1 MNAIDLGID
10 FQMPKNQSS
19 QIKVMGIGGGGS
31 NAVNYMFEHGIK
43 GVDFVICNTD
53 VQALE
58 ASPVPIK
65 IQLGVD
71 LTEGLGAGSNPDV
84 GRGAAEESA
93 DRITELLDANTKMLF
108 ITAGMGGGT
117 GTGAAPVIAEIAKD
131 KGILTVGVVTIPF
144 STEGGNRRQYAD
156 EGIDQLKKYVDTL
169 LVINNEKLIEVYGD
183 LTFTSAFAKAN
194 EVLNTATKG
203 IAEVISQHLLVN
215 IDLNDARKVLEN
227 SGTAV
232 MGQAK
237 VEGENR
243 AVEAVMEALDS
254 PLLNDNDITGAQQ
267 VLLKIVTG
275 DGDGEIK
282 MSELSKIK
290 NKIQEAAGRDVNII
304 EGIGIDT
311 NLGMA
316 ISVTVIATGF
326 EERKKPKIQTTVSLD
341 DIYEDSLE
349 NINSENLD
357 NDNSQ
362 SLQQTLHLEDDLD
375 INFSE
380 KNVLLDNENKVN
392 LNDNKTE
399 SNSEKIV
406 FELETENSEVNFKVE
421 NAAEVIGSI
430 MLDEDT
436 SNLGNEIELVT
447 ENNINEGLPISN
459 YKSDLDTNEE
469 NAEEPTLNNLDAI
482 KLNSEVMK
490 VESRERES
498 RLRSISMQLRTPSG
512 LTSLEDIPAYKRNN
526 IEISD
531 SPHSSESEISSYT
544 LTKGDNDS
552 AELKNNNS
560 FLHDN
565 VDWLLLLIVLLI
577 KKPANL
583 AGFFIFHCISYIIPG
598 IPPPPICGIA
608 GVSSLISEI
617 THSVVSNIPATDA
630 AFSRATLTTLAG
642 SITPALYR
650 FS

>member
-1 MNAIDLGID
+1 MNSTESGID

-53 VQALE
+53 AQALE
-58 ASPVPIK
+58 ASPVPNK
-65 IQLGVD
+65 IQLGID

-93 DRITELLDANTKMLF
+93 ERITELLDANTKMLF

-144 STEGGNRRQYAD
+144 STEGGNRRQYAE
-156 EGIDQLKKYVDTL
+156 EGIDQLKNYVDTL

-243 AVEAVMEALDS
+243 AIEAVIEALDS

-275 DGDGEIK
+275 DGEGEIK

-304 EGIGIDT
+304 EGIGIDAD
-311 NLGMA
+311 LGMS

-326 EERKKPKIQTTVSLD
+326 EKRKKPKTPTTISLNSMESNTITD
-341 DIYEDSLE
+341 
-349 NINSENLD
+349 NIDVGIE
-357 NDNSQ
+357 SQ
-362 SLQQTLHLEDDLD
+362 NESNHIQQTLYLDDEINDEFDNIQSKKKLD
-375 INFSE
+375 KVESIDKTEADSVSE
-380 KNVLLDNENKVN
+380 KIIFN
-392 LNDNKTE
+392 LNDVSDNNKQLDETAEEVIE
-399 SNSEKIV
+399 SIILEKKPDITGSKIV
-406 FELETENSEVNFKVE
+406 LD
-421 NAAEVIGSI
+421 
-430 MLDEDT
+430 LDE
-436 SNLGNEIELVT
+436 EI
-447 ENNINEGLPISN
+447 
-459 YKSDLDTNEE
+459 KEE
-469 NAEEPTLNNLDAI
+469 STLNTFEGA
-482 KLNSEVMK
+482 KLNTDALK
-490 VESRERES
+490 IESRERES

-526 IEISD
+526 IDISEI
-531 SPHSSESEISSYT
+531 PHSSESEVSSFT
-544 LTKGDNDS
+544 LTNGENNIT
-552 AELKNNNS
+552 ELKQNNT

-565 VDWLLLLIVLLI
+565 VD
-577 KKPANL
+577 
-583 AGFFIFHCISYIIPG
+583 
-598 IPPPPICGIA
+598 
-608 GVSSLISEI
+608 
-617 THSVVSNIPATDA
+617 
-630 AFSRATLTTLAG
+630 
-642 SITPALYR
+642 
-650 FS
+650 

>member
-1 MNAIDLGID
+1 MNSTELGID

-53 VQALE
+53 AQALE
-58 ASPVPIK
+58 ASPVPNK
-65 IQLGVD
+65 IQLGID

-93 DRITELLDANTKMLF
+93 ERITELLDANTKMLF

-144 STEGGNRRQYAD
+144 STEGGNRRQYAE
-156 EGIDQLKKYVDTL
+156 EGIDQLKNYVDTL

-243 AVEAVMEALDS
+243 AIEAVIEALDS

-275 DGDGEIK
+275 DGEGEIK

-311 NLGMA
+311 DLGMS

-326 EERKKPKIQTTVSLD
+326 EKRKKPKTPTTISLNSVESNTIIDNIDVGIESQNVSNH
-341 DIYEDSLE
+341 I
-349 NINSENLD
+349 
-357 NDNSQ
+357 
-362 SLQQTLHLEDDLD
+362 QQTLYLDDEINDEVDNIQSLEKLD
-375 INFSE
+375 KVESIDKTEADSVSE
-380 KNVLLDNENKVN
+380 KIIFN
-392 LNDNKTE
+392 LNDVSDNKQLDETAEEVIE
-399 SNSEKIV
+399 SIILENKPDMTGSKIV
-406 FELETENSEVNFKVE
+406 LD
-421 NAAEVIGSI
+421 
-430 MLDEDT
+430 LDE
-436 SNLGNEIELVT
+436 EI
-447 ENNINEGLPISN
+447 
-459 YKSDLDTNEE
+459 KEE
-469 NAEEPTLNNLDAI
+469 STLNTFEGA
-482 KLNSEVMK
+482 KLNTDALK
-490 VESRERES
+490 IESRERES

-526 IEISD
+526 IDISET
-531 SPHSSESEISSYT
+531 PHSSESEVSSFT
-544 LTKGDNDS
+544 LTNGENNIT
-552 AELKNNNS
+552 ELKQNNT

-565 VDWLLLLIVLLI
+565 VD
-577 KKPANL
+577 
-583 AGFFIFHCISYIIPG
+583 
-598 IPPPPICGIA
+598 
-608 GVSSLISEI
+608 
-617 THSVVSNIPATDA
+617 
-630 AFSRATLTTLAG
+630 
-642 SITPALYR
+642 
-650 FS
+650 

>member
-1 MNAIDLGID
+1 MNSIESGID

-53 VQALE
+53 AQALE
-58 ASPVPIK
+58 ASPVPNK
-65 IQLGVD
+65 IQLGID

-93 DRITELLDANTKMLF
+93 ERITELLDANTKMLF

-144 STEGGNRRQYAD
+144 STEGGNRRQYAE
-156 EGIDQLKKYVDTL
+156 EGINQLKNYVDTL

-243 AVEAVMEALDS
+243 AIEAVIEALDS

-311 NLGMA
+311 DLGMS

-326 EERKKPKIQTTVSLD
+326 EQRKKPKNPTTISL
-341 DIYEDSLE
+341 
-349 NINSENLD
+349 
-357 NDNSQ
+357 NDNYLNSVESNAIVENVDLGIESQ
-362 SLQQTLHLEDDLD
+362 NVSNHIQQTLNLDDE
-375 INFSE
+375 INDEVNNIQSQEKQDKVEPIDKTEADSVSE
-380 KNVLLDNENKVN
+380 KIIFNLNDVSDYNTQLDETAEEVIESIILEKEPEITGSKIELDLDNEIKEESTLNTFEGAN
-392 LNDNKTE
+392 LNT
-399 SNSEKIV
+399 
-406 FELETENSEVNFKVE
+406 
-421 NAAEVIGSI
+421 
-430 MLDEDT
+430 
-436 SNLGNEIELVT
+436 
-447 ENNINEGLPISN
+447 EGLKI
-459 YKSDLDTNEE
+459 
-469 NAEEPTLNNLDAI
+469 
-482 KLNSEVMK
+482 
-490 VESRERES
+490 ESRERES

-526 IEISD
+526 IDISET
-531 SPHSSESEISSYT
+531 PHSSDSEVSSFT
-544 LTKGDNDS
+544 LTNGENNIT
-552 AELKNNNS
+552 ELKQNNT

-565 VDWLLLLIVLLI
+565 VD
-577 KKPANL
+577 
-583 AGFFIFHCISYIIPG
+583 
-598 IPPPPICGIA
+598 
-608 GVSSLISEI
+608 
-617 THSVVSNIPATDA
+617 
-630 AFSRATLTTLAG
+630 
-642 SITPALYR
+642 
-650 FS
+650 